1 MRLLPATLL
10 ARTILV
16 MGLLLVASLAVW
28 LTLFNLA
35 EREPRARQ
43 IATRVAAVVNLT
55 RAALL
60 AAQPERRQALLQEL
74 SQREGIRVFPME
86 PEELTLPPPDRPL
99 LNLIWRELQTQL
111 GESTLLQSDEL
122 DEEALWVSFSLGP
135 DDYWLVLPRTTLRRG
150 PPWPWIGWGA
160 LTLLLAFAGGW
171 IVVARINRP
180 LKHAATIASHVGQGQ
195 FDARLDENGPTEI
208 VELARAFNHMSAN
221 LADMES
227 NRNLMLAGL
236 SHDVRTPLTRL
247 RLAVE
252 MQVADANERAAM
264 IQDMDDMDALT
275 RQFMEFARPGPDKAP
290 VLLNVDTLC
299 HEAVEY
305 FAHRDLAVDIHG
317 SAGEAVL
324 PADSLRRA
332 IRNLLENAQRYGAPP
347 VEIELAREANQIMIT
362 VNDRGTGLSDA
373 EIETAKRP
381 FYRGNAARTG
391 AQGTGLG
398 LAIVERLA
406 RQLGGSLTLRN
417 RRKGGLAA
425 RLSLPV
431 PPAQADSAPPLPPP

>member
-16 MGLLLVASLAVW
+16 MGLLLVTSLSVW
-28 LTLFNLA
+28 LALFNLA

-55 RAALL
+55 QAALL
-60 AAQPERRQALLQEL
+60 AAQPDRRQALLQEL

-99 LNLIWRELQTQL
+99 LKLIWRELQTQL
-111 GESTLLQSDEL
+111 GESTLLQGDEL

-135 DDYWLVLPRTTLRRG
+135 DDYWLVLPRTTLKRG

-180 LKHAATIASHVGQGQ
+180 LKHAATIASHVAQGQ

-208 VELARAFNHMSAN
+208 VELARAFNHMSAS
-221 LADMES
+221 LAEMEA

-252 MQVADANERAAM
+252 MQVADADERAAM

-275 RQFMEFARPGPDKAP
+275 RQFMEFARPGPDKTP
-290 VLLNVDTLC
+290 TLLNVDTLC
-299 HEAVEY
+299 HEIAEH
-305 FAHRDLAVDIHG
+305 FSHRDLAVDIHG
-317 SAGEAVL
+317 SAGEAIL

-406 RQLGGSLTLRN
+406 QQLGGSLTLRN

-431 PPAQADSAPPLPPP
+431 VPAQADSAPRPPPP

>member
-16 MGLLLVASLAVW
+16 MGLLLLASLAMW

-43 IATRVAAVVNLT
+43 IATRITAVVNLT

-60 AAQPERRQALLQEL
+60 AAQPDRRQALLQEL
-74 SQREGIRVFPME
+74 SQREGIRIFPME

-99 LNLIWRELQTQL
+99 LKLIWRELQTQL
-111 GESTLLQSDEL
+111 GESTLVLGDEM

-171 IVVARINRP
+171 IVVVRINRP

-208 VELARAFNHMSAN
+208 VELARAFNHMSAS

-236 SHDVRTPLTRL
+236 SHDLRTPLTRL

-252 MQVADANERAAM
+252 MQVADPAEAAAM

-275 RQFMEFARPGPDKAP
+275 RQFMEFARPTPCTPRVSLDIDKVCREIVGNFTHRGLP
-290 VLLNVDTLC
+290 M
-299 HEAVEY
+299 AV
-305 FAHRDLAVDIHG
+305 HG
-317 SAGEAVL
+317 WAGHAVL
-324 PADSLRRA
+324 PEDSLRRA
-332 IRNLLENAQRYGAPP
+332 VTNLLENAHRYGAPP
-347 VEIELAREANQIMIT
+347 VDLELAREADSVLIT
-362 VNDRGTGLSDA
+362 VNDRGAGLSDI

-406 RQLGGSLTLRN
+406 QQLGGSLTLRN
-417 RRKGGLAA
+417 RRNGGLAA
-425 RLSLPV
+425 RLTLPV
-431 PPAQADSAPPLPPP
+431 QPAPANSAPPPPPP